1 MFCKSLFWSEP
12 EEFQYNYCEFF
23 VFRLCSKNTECTSTF
38 APLLKFMFSKKVAKF
53 DEIFTVNLT
62 LCSKCQIDSEDFF
75 NFCGLHRKH
84 ELDQPTFIT
93 FPNLSIILNYNFDFE
108 VVGSK
113 TFYLQTLQP
122 EII

>member
-1 MFCKSLFWSEP
+1 
-12 EEFQYNYCEFF
+12 
-23 VFRLCSKNTECTSTF
+23 
-38 APLLKFMFSKKVAKF
+38 MFSKKATKF
-53 DEIFTVNLT
+53 DEIFTGDLT
-62 LCSKCQIDSEDFF
+62 LTTYCQINSEDFF

>member
-1 MFCKSLFWSEP
+1 MHKVHVFWEGT
-12 EEFQYNYCEFF
+12 
-23 VFRLCSKNTECTSTF
+23 KID
-38 APLLKFMFSKKVAKF
+38 KV
-53 DEIFTVNLT
+53 FTVNLT
-62 LCSKCQIDSEDFF
+62 VCSNRQIDGEDFVS
-75 NFCGLHRKH
+75 FCGLHRKH

-122 EII
+122 EIIWPKILIKQGLSLNI